1 MKLEVPGKYML
12 VDHSL
17 SRADR
22 GLSGYL
28 IVEGDPRPD
37 LFQP

>member
-1 MKLEVPGKYML
+1 ML

-17 SRADR
+17 SSADR
-22 GLSGYL
+22 GLSGNL

-37 LFQP
+37 LFHPGKAGQ